1 MQVEDSPEPVRIP
14 TAGDVA
20 ALEYPT
26 FEWPKEGG
34 LFSSIL
40 SVYKYAVSC
49 VVQQLRMWEY
59 RWAANVAGALLWE
72 PIKAIQSGMN
82 LNQGKEREFHPYGI
96 NPTELSEKQLSNTPI
111 LALHGKNGTQGSF
124 ITMARAFQQAGV
136 GPLFTLNLC
145 EGELTMQ
152 DKDRIDAKILEI
164 QRLYGSEVQIDLIG
178 YSRGAEMALYMGLDE
193 STWHIKE
200 GGYCF
205 QDKEWSEMNPLVGR
219 IFRIGSM
226 TIESEWN
233 LLSEEIRERIF
244 EVRGT
249 EDILMPEKSF
259 ADHQI
264 EVYEGHVGLV
274 DSPEVHTWL
283 ISQFSRA

>member
-1 MQVEDSPEPVRIP
+1 MQVEESSEPIRIP

-26 FEWPKEGG
+26 FEWPEEGG
-34 LFSSIL
+34 FFASIL
-40 SVYKYAVSC
+40 SVYKHAVTC
-49 VVQQLRMWEY
+49 LVQQLRMWEY
-59 RWAANVAGALLWE
+59 RWAANIMGALLWE

-82 LNQGKEREFHPYGI
+82 LSQGKEKEFHPYGI
-96 NPTELSEKQLSNTPI
+96 NPTELSDEQKRSTPI

-124 ITMARAFQQAGV
+124 ITMAQAFQKAGV

-145 EGELTMQ
+145 EGELTME
-152 DKDRIDAKILEI
+152 DKDRIDAKIFEI
-164 QRLYGSEVQIDLIG
+164 QRLYGREIQVDLIG
-178 YSRGAEMALYMGLDE
+178 YSRGAEMALYMGLEAD
-193 STWHIKE
+193 SWHIKE
-200 GGYCF
+200 GGYCY
-205 QDKEWSEMNPLVGR
+205 QDKKWNVMNPLIGR

-233 LLSEEIRERIF
+233 LLSEEIRERIY

-249 EDILMPEKSF
+249 EDILMPEKSL
-259 ADHQI
+259 AHHQI

-283 ISQFSRA
+283 ISQLS